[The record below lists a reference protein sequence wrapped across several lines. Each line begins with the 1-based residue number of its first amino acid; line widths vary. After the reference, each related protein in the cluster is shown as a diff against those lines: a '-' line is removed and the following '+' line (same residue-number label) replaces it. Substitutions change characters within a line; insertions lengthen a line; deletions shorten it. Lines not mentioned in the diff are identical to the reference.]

1 MSEFYFDVNAWENQL
16 AEHGGSIQGPESESK
31 KRKKPSKKDLV
42 CVSFTGRLI
51 VLNFSQ
57 ERFKEQKR
65 QKKIAKTAWLRT

>member
-42 CVSFTGRLI
+42 SVSSMPRTK
-51 VLNFSQ
+51 LNFSQ